1 MAQRQPMSCENPELL
16 SDVAYNLS
24 TTLSSLGKGAHVL
37 ETYIEDAKK
46 ANDAGATNAL
56 GQVRDSLLCK
66 ADRVRRFI
74 RDETSNGKF

>member
-1 MAQRQPMSCENPELL
+1 MAQRQPVTRETPEPM
-16 SDVAYNLS
+16 SDVTYDLS
-24 TTLSSLGKGAHVL
+24 TTLSSLGKGAHAL